1 MPLIQETYDLQL
13 RVLDLEA
20 RIEHHDARLQAQGE
34 LLERICAFLRTAH
47 GEALPDLFVGVEQA
61 AEEALR
67 P

>member
-1 MPLIQETYDLQL
+1 MPLVQETHDLQL

-34 LLERICAFLRTAH
+34 LLDRMCAFLRKAH
-47 GEALPDLFVGVEQA
+47 GDTFPDVLERVEQA